1 MNFEVIIFIIIKNLK
16 SYRIDQTG
24 SMDENKSA
32 RLFNRNFF
40 LLWQGQFVSQMGSQA
55 YAIAMMLWVKHETGS
70 ASLMG
75 LLMMV
80 SMIPFVILGPFA
92 GTFADHFSRRKIII
106 FSDLLSGIPVL
117 TLAFLMFSLPHASE
131 LLIVCLFLVNV
142 TVGIIRSF
150 FNPAISAS
158 IPDIVPR
165 EKVSAANSLNQS
177 SIQISQFIG
186 QGIGGYLFVLLGA
199 PLLFLIDGLTYLFSA
214 FSESFI
220 RIPQKIPEKKGGWLD
235 KFKQFKADT
244 SEGFR
249 YIWGHTGIKALFFA
263 AAFINFFGIP
273 ILVLLPFFVE
283 DHLKVTSDWYGY
295 ILAAFGLGALIGYGI
310 AGGVKI
316 SSHLRSKAVISA
328 LVLMSFCLPLLSI
341 VHRPLIA
348 LVLMMIIGAFG
359 GFFNI
364 NIYTLLQI
372 AIPSEIRG
380 RVFGLL
386 ITLTAG
392 LTPISMGL
400 CGVIADLMNQNI
412 PLIYAVSGII
422 TLCLTII
429 TSFSRNFR
437 DFLRSE

>member
-1 MNFEVIIFIIIKNLK
+1 MNVKK
-16 SYRIDQTG
+16 PV
-24 SMDENKSA
+24 

-40 LLWQGQFVSQMGSQA
+40 LLWQGQFVSQIGSQA

-75 LLMMV
+75 LMMMV

-106 FSDLLSGIPVL
+106 ISDILSGIPVL
-117 TLAFLMFSLPHASE
+117 TLAFLMFYLPNASE
-131 LLIVCLFLVNV
+131 LLIVSLFLVNV
-142 TVGIIRSF
+142 TLGIIRSF

-186 QGIGGYLFVLLGA
+186 QGIGGYLFVILGA
-199 PLLFLIDGLTYLFSA
+199 PLLFLIDGITYLFSA

-220 RIPQKIPEKKGGWLD
+220 RIPQKIPEKRGGWRN
-235 KFKQFKADT
+235 KFRQFKSDT
-244 SEGFR
+244 MEGFR
-249 YIWGHTGIKALFFA
+249 YVWGHTGIRALFFA
-263 AAFINFFGIP
+263 AAFINFFAIP
-273 ILVLLPFFVE
+273 IFVLLPFYVE
-283 DHLKVTSDWYGY
+283 DHLNATSDWFGY
-295 ILAAFGLGALIGYGI
+295 ILAAFGFGTLIGYGI
-310 AGGVKI
+310 AGGAKI
-316 SSHLRSKAVISA
+316 SSHIRSKAVISA

-341 VHRPLIA
+341 LREPVLA
-348 LVLMMIIGAFG
+348 LVLMIIIGALS
-359 GFFNI
+359 GFFHI

-372 AIPSEIRG
+372 VIPSEMRG

-400 CGVIADLMNQNI
+400 SGIIADLVNQNI

-422 TLCLTII
+422 TFSLTII
-429 TSFSRNFR
+429 TSFSKNFR
-437 DFLRSE
+437 SFLRSE

>member
-1 MNFEVIIFIIIKNLK
+1 
-16 SYRIDQTG
+16 
-24 SMDENKSA
+24 MDVKKPV

-40 LLWQGQFVSQMGSQA
+40 LLWQGQFVSQIGSQA

-80 SMIPFVILGPFA
+80 SMIPLVILGPFA

-106 FSDLLSGIPVL
+106 FCDVLSGIPVL
-117 TLAFLMFSLPHASE
+117 TLAFLMFYLPSASK

-142 TVGIIRSF
+142 TLSIIRSF

-177 SIQISQFIG
+177 SVQISQFVG
-186 QGIGGYLFVLLGA
+186 QGIGGYLFVMLGA
-199 PLLFLIDGLTYLFSA
+199 PLLFLIDGISYLVSA

-220 RIPQKIPEKKGGWLD
+220 RIPQKILEKSGGRRD
-235 KFKQFKADT
+235 KFRQFKSDT
-244 SEGFR
+244 MEGFR
-249 YIWGHTGIKALFFA
+249 YVWGHTGIRALFFA
-263 AAFINFFGIP
+263 AAVINFFAIP
-273 ILVLLPFFVE
+273 IFVLLPFYVE
-283 DHLKVTSDWYGY
+283 DHLNATPDWYGY
-295 ILAAFGLGALIGYGI
+295 ILAAFGFGTLIGYGI

-316 SSHLRSKAVISA
+316 SSHIRSKAVISA
-328 LVLMSFCLPLLSI
+328 LVLMSFCLPILSI
-341 VHRPLIA
+341 LREPVLA
-348 LVLMMIIGAFG
+348 LLLMIIIGALS
-359 GFFNI
+359 GFFHI
-364 NIYTLLQI
+364 HIYTLLQI
-372 AIPSEIRG
+372 AIPSEMRG

-386 ITLTAG
+386 ITLTGG

-400 CGVIADLMNQNI
+400 SGVIADLVNQNI

-422 TLCLTII
+422 TLSLTIL

-437 DFLRSE
+437 SFLRSE

>member
-1 MNFEVIIFIIIKNLK
+1 
-16 SYRIDQTG
+16 
-24 SMDENKSA
+24 MDVKKPV

-40 LLWQGQFVSQMGSQA
+40 LLWQGQFVSQIGSQA

-106 FSDLLSGIPVL
+106 FSDILSGIPVL
-117 TLAFLMFSLPHASE
+117 SLAFLMFYQPGNSE

-142 TVGIIRSF
+142 ALGIIRSF

-177 SIQISQFIG
+177 SVQISQFVG
-186 QGIGGYLFVLLGA
+186 QGIGGYLFVILGA
-199 PLLFLIDGLTYLFSA
+199 PLLFLIDGITYLFSA

-220 RIPQKIPEKKGGWLD
+220 RIPQKIPEKSGGGRD
-235 KFKQFKADT
+235 KFKQFKSDT
-244 SEGFR
+244 MEGFR
-249 YIWGHTGIKALFFA
+249 YVWGHTGIRALFFA
-263 AAFINFFGIP
+263 AAFINFFAIP
-273 ILVLLPFFVE
+273 IFILLPFYVE
-283 DHLKVTSDWYGY
+283 DHLKATSDWYGY
-295 ILAAFGLGALIGYGI
+295 ILAAFGFGTLIGFAI

-316 SSHLRSKAVISA
+316 SSHIRSKAVISA
-328 LVLMSFCLPLLSI
+328 LVLMSFCLPILSI
-341 VHRPLIA
+341 LRTPVLA
-348 LVLMMIIGAFG
+348 LVLMIIIGTFS
-359 GFFNI
+359 GFFHI

-372 AIPSEIRG
+372 SIPSEMRG

-386 ITLTAG
+386 ITLTGG
-392 LTPISMGL
+392 LTPLSMGL
-400 CGVIADLMNQNI
+400 SGIIADLVNQNI

-422 TLCLTII
+422 TLSLTII
-429 TSFSRNFR
+429 TSFSKNFR
-437 DFLRSE
+437 SFLRSE

>member
-1 MNFEVIIFIIIKNLK
+1 MNEEEKMEMK
-16 SYRIDQTG
+16 QPG
-24 SMDENKSA
+24 

-40 LLWQGQFVSQMGSQA
+40 LLWQGQFVSQIGSQA

-106 FSDLLSGIPVL
+106 FSDVLSGMPVL
-117 TLAFLMFSLPHASE
+117 VLAFLMFYRPNDSE

-142 TVGIIRSF
+142 ALGIIRSF
-150 FNPAISAS
+150 FGPAISAA

-165 EKVSAANSLNQS
+165 AKVAAANSLNQS
-177 SIQISQFIG
+177 SAQISQFIG
-186 QGIGGYLFVLLGA
+186 QGIGGYLFIMIGA
-199 PLLFLIDGLTYLFSA
+199 PLLFVIDGVTYLFSA

-220 RIPQKIPEKKGGWLD
+220 RIPQKIPEKKEMWKD
-235 KFKQFKADT
+235 KFRKFKSDT
-244 SEGFR
+244 MEGFR
-249 YIWGHTGIKALFFA
+249 YVWGHLGIRALFFA
-263 AAFINFFGIP
+263 AAFINFFAIP
-273 ILVLLPFFVE
+273 IVILLPFYVE
-283 DHLKVTSDWYGY
+283 DHLRATPDWYGY
-295 ILAAFGLGALIGYGI
+295 ILAAFGLGTLIGYGI
-310 AGGVKI
+310 AGGAKI
-316 SSHLRSKAVISA
+316 SSHIRSKAIISA
-328 LVLMSFCLPLLSI
+328 LVLMSFCLPILSI
-341 VHRPLIA
+341 LGEPVLA
-348 LVLMMIIGAFG
+348 LFLMMIVGVLS

-372 AIPSEIRG
+372 TIPSEMRG

-400 CGVIADLMNQNI
+400 SGIIADLVNQNI
-412 PLIYAVSGII
+412 PLIYAICGVI
-422 TLCLTII
+422 TFSLTII
-429 TSFSRNFR
+429 TSFSKNFR
-437 DFLRSE
+437 VFLQSE

>member
-1 MNFEVIIFIIIKNLK
+1 MEMK
-16 SYRIDQTG
+16 QPG
-24 SMDENKSA
+24 

-40 LLWQGQFVSQMGSQA
+40 LLWQGQFVSQIGSQA

-106 FSDLLSGIPVL
+106 FSDVLSGMPVL
-117 TLAFLMFSLPHASE
+117 VLAFLMFYRPNDSE

-142 TVGIIRSF
+142 ALGIIRSF
-150 FNPAISAS
+150 FGPAISAA

-165 EKVSAANSLNQS
+165 AKVAAANSLNQS
-177 SIQISQFIG
+177 SAQISQFIG
-186 QGIGGYLFVLLGA
+186 QGIGGYLFIMIGA
-199 PLLFLIDGLTYLFSA
+199 PLLFVIDGVTYLFSA

-220 RIPQKIPEKKGGWLD
+220 RIPQKIPEKKEMWKD
-235 KFKQFKADT
+235 KFRKFKSDT
-244 SEGFR
+244 MEGFR
-249 YIWGHTGIKALFFA
+249 YVWGHLGIRALFFA
-263 AAFINFFGIP
+263 AAFINFFAIP
-273 ILVLLPFFVE
+273 IVILLPFYVE
-283 DHLKVTSDWYGY
+283 DHLRATPDWYGY
-295 ILAAFGLGALIGYGI
+295 ILAAFGLGTLIGYGI
-310 AGGVKI
+310 AGGAKI
-316 SSHLRSKAVISA
+316 SSHIRSKAIISA
-328 LVLMSFCLPLLSI
+328 LVLMSFCLPILSI
-341 VHRPLIA
+341 LGEPVLA
-348 LVLMMIIGAFG
+348 LFLMMIVGVLS

-372 AIPSEIRG
+372 TIPSEMRG

-400 CGVIADLMNQNI
+400 SGIIADLVNQNI
-412 PLIYAVSGII
+412 PLIYAICGVI
-422 TLCLTII
+422 TFSLTII
-429 TSFSRNFR
+429 TSFSKNFR
-437 DFLRSE
+437 VFLQSE

>member
-1 MNFEVIIFIIIKNLK
+1 LNEKEK
-16 SYRIDQTG
+16 
-24 SMDENKSA
+24 MDVKKPV

-40 LLWQGQFVSQMGSQA
+40 LLWQGQFVSQIGSQA

-70 ASLMG
+70 ASLVG

-80 SMIPFVILGPFA
+80 SMIPFVILGPIA
-92 GTFADHFSRRKIII
+92 GTFADYYSRRKIII
-106 FSDLLSGIPVL
+106 FSDILSGIPVL
-117 TLAFLMFSLPHASE
+117 FLAFLMFYARNASE

-142 TVGIIRSF
+142 TLSIIRSF

-177 SIQISQFIG
+177 SFQISQFIG
-186 QGIGGYLFVLLGA
+186 QGIGGYLFVILGA
-199 PLLFLIDGLTYLFSA
+199 PLLFLIDGITYLFSA

-220 RIPQKIPEKKGGWLD
+220 RIPQKIPEKSGLWLD
-235 KFKQFKADT
+235 KFRQFKSDT
-244 SEGFR
+244 MEGFR
-249 YIWGHTGIKALFFA
+249 YVWGHAGIRALFFA
-263 AAFINFFGIP
+263 AAFINFFAIP
-273 ILVLLPFFVE
+273 IVVLLPFYVE
-283 DHLKVTSDWYGY
+283 DYLNATPDWYGY
-295 ILAAFGLGALIGYGI
+295 ILAAFGFGALIGYGI

-316 SSHLRSKAVISA
+316 SSHIRSKAVISA
-328 LVLMSFCLPLLSI
+328 LVLMSSCLPVLSI
-341 VHRPLIA
+341 LRDPMLA
-348 LVLMMIIGAFG
+348 LVLMIIIGALS

-364 NIYTLLQI
+364 NVYTLLQI

-400 CGVIADLMNQNI
+400 SGVIADLVNQNI
-412 PLIYAVSGII
+412 PLIYAVCGII
-422 TLCLTII
+422 TLFLTII
-429 TSFSRNFR
+429 TSSSRNLR
-437 DFLRSE
+437 NFLRSE

>member
-1 MNFEVIIFIIIKNLK
+1 MLMPDEKKNMEVKK
-16 SYRIDQTG
+16 PV
-24 SMDENKSA
+24 

-40 LLWQGQFVSQMGSQA
+40 LLWQGQFVSQIGSQA

-92 GTFADHFSRRKIII
+92 GTFADHFSRRNIII
-106 FSDLLSGIPVL
+106 FSDILSGIPVL
-117 TLAFLMFSLPHASE
+117 TLAFLMFYRPNASE

-142 TVGIIRSF
+142 TLAIIRSF

-177 SIQISQFIG
+177 SVQISQFIG

-199 PLLFLIDGLTYLFSA
+199 PLLFLIDGITYLFSA

-220 RIPQKIPEKKGGWLD
+220 RIPQKIPEKSGVWLD
-235 KFKQFKADT
+235 KFRKFKSDT
-244 SEGFR
+244 MEGFR
-249 YIWGHTGIKALFFA
+249 YVWGHTGIRALFFA
-263 AAFINFFGIP
+263 ASFINFFAIP
-273 ILVLLPFFVE
+273 IFVLLPFYVE
-283 DHLKVTSDWYGY
+283 DHLNATSDWYGY
-295 ILAAFGLGALIGYGI
+295 ILAAFGFGTLIGYGI

-316 SSHLRSKAVISA
+316 SSHIRSKAVISA
-328 LVLMSFCLPLLSI
+328 LILMSFCLPILSI
-341 VHRPLIA
+341 LREPVLA
-348 LVLMMIIGAFG
+348 LVLMIIIGALS
-359 GFFNI
+359 GFFHI
-364 NIYTLLQI
+364 HIYTLLQI
-372 AIPSEIRG
+372 AIPSEMRG

-386 ITLTAG
+386 ITLTGG

-400 CGVIADLMNQNI
+400 SGVIADLVNQNI

-437 DFLRSE
+437 SFLRSE